1 MEKNLINEKIEL
13 IIIIIPNNNDK
24 LIDLIINDF
33 KSENEETRKSFE
45 DALIRMCNIWT
56 NNIVTLLFF
65 HSKINFCIRKYWRLC
80 TWYL

>member
-45 DALIRMCNIWT
+45 DALIRMCNIL
-56 NNIVTLLFF
+56 ISKDKFDILFQ
-65 HSKINFCIRKYWRLC
+65 S
-80 TWYL
+80 YLKKFIYLFL